1 MKKFVILAL
10 LLFKIVVLSAQVPQA
25 FSYQAI
31 ARDESGIPL
40 VDETISLT
48 VNILYSGNS
57 VYEESHNIVTND
69 FGLFALEIGRQNP
82 SIFQNIDWSAG
93 NLDLQVIVSGAI
105 NIETLSPILSV
116 PYALLSEHV
125 VHEKQ
130 QLSIN
135 GNQLSISEGNTV
147 MLPSPSFLQEGAG
160 IDITGNVISNTGDAD
175 ADPTNEI
182 QSLSINGSELQ
193 LSNGGG
199 SVVLPNATNYWL
211 QTTGGIYYNSGK
223 VGVGTLSLP
232 YNLTI
237 AGEVGLTDGTGIA
250 KWDVVNNANGAI
262 VSSMK
267 NAQGQNR
274 ILQGIS
280 TSGVSYL
287 SALSSQSGG
296 AKIESTSLGDSYFTA
311 SNQQGIARAEIGT
324 ISNGEAFAVINDS
337 QGNLKAGMGENAQG
351 SAYILAKRG
360 AVSSIGFWSYA
371 DGTRSFFLNDD
382 LNTNRMQ
389 LTLDVNNREFLSLK
403 GPNGIQRVV
412 LSPSEFGATNGGAV
426 SVLDSQGQIRG
437 QLSSSPTHGEGHI
450 SMWNF
455 DNTLGAEICTK
466 SPISLPC
473 VTLFHNNNWAARMYI
488 DNMGKGNLY
497 LTGDI
502 EIEGNIAATGLK
514 NFVVPHP
521 DETDKEIVYAAL
533 EGPEAA
539 IYIRGTAMLT
549 GGIAAVTFPEEF
561 LLVASTQGMTIQL
574 TPHSADSKGLA
585 AIERH
590 TQGFKVKELFNG
602 TGNYEFDWEVKA
614 IRKGYEQFQ
623 VIRKK

>member
-1 MKKFVILAL
+1 MKKVKMAAFLMFIAVS
-10 LLFKIVVLSAQVPQA
+10 LSAQVPQA

-31 ARDESGIPL
+31 ARDESGMPL
-40 VDETISLT
+40 VSENVS
-48 VNILYSGNS
+48 VAVHILQGGNS
-57 VYEESHNIVTND
+57 VYEENHNIVTND
-69 FGLFALEIGRQNP
+69 FGLFALEIGRQNS

-93 NLDLQVIVSGAI
+93 NIELQVMVSGAI
-105 NIETLSPILSV
+105 NIETLSPILSA
-116 PYALLSEHV
+116 PYALLSERV

-135 GNQLSISEGNTV
+135 GNQLSISEGNSV
-147 MLPSPSFLQEGAG
+147 VLPSASFLQEGAG

-199 SVVLPNATNYWL
+199 SVILPNATNYWL

-237 AGEVGLTDGTGIA
+237 AGEVGLIDGAGTV

-280 TSGVSYL
+280 TSGLSYL

-296 AKIESTSLGDSYFTA
+296 AKIESTSQGDSYFTA

-324 ISNGEAFAVINDS
+324 ISNGEAFSVINDA

-360 AVSSIGFWSYA
+360 TVSSIGLWSYA

-382 LNTNRMQ
+382 QNTNRIQ
-389 LTLDVNNREFLSLK
+389 ITLDVNNREFLQLK
-403 GPNGIQRVV
+403 GPNGIERVV

-426 SVLDSQGQIRG
+426 SVLDSQGQLRG

-450 SMWNF
+450 SMWNS

-473 VTLFHNNNWAARMYI
+473 VTLYHNNNWAARMYV
-488 DNMGKGNLY
+488 DNMGKGKLY

-502 EIEGNIAATGLK
+502 EIDGDISAAGVK

-521 DETDKEIVYAAL
+521 NNPDKEIVYSAL

-539 IYIRGTAMLT
+539 IYIRGTATLSDGST
-549 GGIAAVTFPEEF
+549 VVTFPEEF
-561 LLVASTQGMTIQL
+561 LLVAAPQGMTIQL
-574 TPHSADSKGLA
+574 TPHSAESKGLA

-590 TQGFKVKELFNG
+590 ALGFKVKELFNG